1 MYKIVNTITHEIF
14 LGSEKAVLRFAQDT
28 FNDEDQNWKDD
39 HHWDLKRIGISD
51 EVRTFQ
57 GAVKFLNLENF
68 AVIDLGNILEE
79 LQNDEV
85 VLLSQEEVD

>member
-14 LGSEKAVLRFAQDT
+14 LGSEKVVLKLAQDI

-39 HHWDLKRIGISD
+39 HHWDLKHIGITD

-57 GAVKFLNLENF
+57 GAVKFLMLENYE
-68 AVIDLGNILEE
+68 ITELGDILEE
-79 LQNDEV
+79 LKNDEII
-85 VLLSQEEVD
+85 LLHQED